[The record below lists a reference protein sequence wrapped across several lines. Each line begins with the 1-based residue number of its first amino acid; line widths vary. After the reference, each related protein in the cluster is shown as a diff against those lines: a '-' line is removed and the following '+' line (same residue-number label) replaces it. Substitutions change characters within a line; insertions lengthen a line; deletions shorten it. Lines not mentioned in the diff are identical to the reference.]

1 MKEQV
6 IADID
11 LKDPKTYEIGYLL
24 SPLVPEAD
32 KADKITE
39 IIVKEVEAVG
49 GTMVSQT
56 TPHLRKL
63 AYKIGKTINHKKTLV
78 SDAYFGAVKFSVT
91 PDKINTV
98 KKQVEKSD
106 LIIRILVIDAPV
118 QTERIVVPRAEV
130 KNEEVIAEEGVI
142 EEDKGLV
149 DNEKI
154 DQEIEELLVA

>member
-6 IADID
+6 IAEID

-32 KADKITE
+32 KADKVAE

-49 GTMVSQT
+49 GTMISQT
-56 TPHLRKL
+56 APHLRKL

-91 PDKINTV
+91 PDKIETI

-118 QTERIVVPRAEV
+118 QTERIITPRQEV
-130 KNEEVIAEEGVI
+130 KGEEVSIDEVAEE
-142 EEDKGLV
+142 DNLPV

-154 DQEIEELLVA
+154 DQEIEDLLVA

>member
-1 MKEQV
+1 M
-6 IADID
+6 
-11 LKDPKTYEIGYLL
+11 

-78 SDAYFGAVKFSVT
+78 ADAYFGAVKFSVT
-91 PDKINTV
+91 PDKIDAI
-98 KKQVEKSD
+98 KKQVEKNDS
-106 LIIRILVIDAPV
+106 IIRILVIDAPI
-118 QTERIVVPRAEV
+118 QTERVVSPRREA
-130 KNEEVIAEEGVI
+130 KGEEVITEDAVAV
-142 EEDKGLV
+142 EEDKAPV

>member
-32 KADKITE
+32 KADKVTE
-39 IIVKEVEAVG
+39 IIVKEVEVVG
-49 GTMVSQT
+49 GTLISQT

-91 PDKINTV
+91 PDKIETI

-106 LIIRILVIDAPV
+106 LIIRILVIDSPI
-118 QTERIVVPRAEV
+118 QTERVVAPRREV
-130 KNEEVIAEEGVI
+130 KDEEVVVDGVV
-142 EEDKGLV
+142 EEDKLPV

-154 DQEIEELLVA
+154 DQEIEELLIA